1 MLHYAKEILLL
12 NLLCEQVGIKTIG
25 ELEAFK
31 KKTKASTNDA
41 LIKKLALCVAFD
53 RTLEEVLENEFI

>member
-1 MLHYAKEILLL
+1 MSIKQMQLLK
-12 NLLCEQVGIKTIG
+12 LLCEQIGINTVG

-31 KKTKASTNDA
+31 KKTKVTTNDA

-53 RTLEEVLENEFI
+53 RKLEEVLNNEYL

>member
-1 MLHYAKEILLL
+1 MSIKQMQLLK
-12 NLLCEQVGIKTIG
+12 LLCEQIGINTVG

-31 KKTKASTNDA
+31 KKTKVTTNDA

-53 RTLEEVLENEFI
+53 RSLEEVLNNEYL

>member
-1 MLHYAKEILLL
+1 MSIKQMQLLK
-12 NLLCEQVGIKTIG
+12 LLCEQIGINTVG

-31 KKTKASTNDA
+31 KKTKVTTNDA

-53 RTLEEVLENEFI
+53 RTLEEVLNNEYL